1 MAIGT
6 KLEYAKLDELC
17 LDPLNPRLG
26 RNNTGRDV
34 KQDKVLDLMQDWT
47 LDELAVSF
55 LDSGGFW
62 TQEALLVTEEKLYG
76 KKQLVVIEGNRRL
89 AALIYLRNAYAGKPA
104 SSKWAEIAKTP
115 QPNPQLFEKIPY
127 ILVDS
132 RKDIE
137 AFLGFRHVTGIAEWK
152 PAEKAE
158 FIAKMIDEGMNY
170 AQVMRKIG
178 SKTATV
184 RQNYIAYRLLKQ
196 MEGSVTDFP
205 TKETEERF
213 SVMYLS
219 LRTPGVQKY
228 LGVDLQA
235 EPDAVKKSVGATPR
249 KHLSNY
255 ARWMFG
261 DSKKSPLFT
270 DSRKTDD
277 FGRILETK
285 AGVEYLERT
294 PEPNFDYAF
303 RIAGGAE
310 EEIVRL
316 VNQAAD
322 NIELA
327 LTRAHLHSKSKD
339 LQGAAERL
347 GTDCKQLLKL
357 FPKLWNQ
364 LKNEGE

>member
-1 MAIGT
+1 MS
-6 KLEYAKLDELC
+6 
-17 LDPLNPRLG
+17 R
-26 RNNTGRDV
+26 
-34 KQDKVLDLMQDWT
+34 
-47 LDELAVSF
+47 
-55 LDSGGFW
+55 
-62 TQEALLVTEEKLYG
+62 
-76 KKQLVVIEGNRRL
+76 
-89 AALIYLRNAYAGKPA
+89 
-104 SSKWAEIAKTP
+104 
-115 QPNPQLFEKIPY
+115 QLFKKIPY

-158 FIAKMIDEGMNY
+158 FIAKMIGEGMTY
-170 AQVMRKIG
+170 VQVMRKIG

-184 RQNYIAYRLLKQ
+184 RRNYGAYCLLKQ
-196 MEGSVTDFP
+196 IEQSVQDYP
-205 TKETEERF
+205 IEKTEERF

-219 LRTPGVQKY
+219 LRTEGVQQY
-228 LGVDLQA
+228 LGFDLNPQA
-235 EPDAVKKSVGATPR
+235 DPKDVEKSVAAIPKKR
-249 KHLSNY
+249 LSNY

-261 DSKKSPLFT
+261 DKKKPPLFT

-285 AGVEYLERT
+285 EGVGYLERT
-294 PEPNFDYAF
+294 PDPNFDYAF

-310 EEIVRL
+310 EELVKL

-327 LTRAHLHSKSKD
+327 LTRAHVHTKSKN
-339 LQGAAERL
+339 LQNAAERL

-364 LKNEGE
+364 LKNESE